1 VVVQHLSPEHE
12 SILPQL
18 IAGFTRMTA
27 QPALD
32 GTARRA
38 APRKRSA
45 DPVVGGEHHLG
56 VDARPI
62 TLTMDRWRSACPLT
76 SSF

>member
-38 APRKRSA
+38 APRRAAPRRGSGQRI
-45 DPVVGGEHHLG
+45 P
-56 VDARPI
+56 
-62 TLTMDRWRSACPLT
+62 
-76 SSF
+76 